1 MRPLFLRRIRSFGLA
16 VALLLLASGCQSL
29 GPGGLVTSRASAD
42 IPAAAATAIASDMA
56 NRFTEHVDPSSGAI
70 GLKQDG
76 SPFGQALEA
85 ALKGRGYAVIS
96 NQKTDGSGA
105 IIPLAYVVEPFE
117 GQVLARLSTK
127 DVELS
132 RAYTVNG
139 GGASPTSPLSVMRR
153 G

>member
-1 MRPLFLRRIRSFGLA
+1 MRSLFLRRIRSVGLA

-29 GPGGLVTSRASAD
+29 GFGGLVASRAPAD

-56 NRFTEHVDPSSGAI
+56 SRFTEYVGPGNGAI

-85 ALKGRGYAVIS
+85 ALKGRGYAVLS
-96 NQKTDGSGA
+96 NQKTDDAGA

-132 RAYTVNG
+132 RAYTVSG
-139 GGASPTSPLSVMRR
+139 GGASPTSALSVMRR